1 MDVKIGIIGG
11 SGFYQMEGLTD
22 IDEIDVDTPF
32 GKPSDSIVVGILD
45 DKRVVFLPRHGKRHR
60 LFPAELNMRAN
71 IYALKSLGV
80 EWVISVNAVGS
91 LREVIKPRDF
101 VVPDQL
107 VDFTKGRVS
116 TFFGEGLVAHISM
129 AEPFCPVLSDIL
141 YEGAKEAGATVHK
154 GGVYICMEGPQFSTK
169 AESEMYRKLGFDII
183 GMTAATEAKLAREAE
198 VCYASFACSTDY
210 DCWHTAHDDV
220 TAEMILQN
228 LFANVDVAKRAVR
241 VVISKIP
248 SERGACGCENA
259 LEKAFATNPDLI
271 PEATKKK
278 LGLIIGKYIN

>member
-1 MDVKIGIIGG
+1 MDVKIGVIGG

-22 IDEIDVDTPF
+22 IEEMDVDTPF
-32 GKPSDSIVVGILD
+32 GKPSDSIVVGTLD
-45 DKRVVFLPRHGKRHR
+45 GKRAAFLPRHGKGHR
-60 LFPAELNMRAN
+60 ILPSELNMRAN

-80 EWVISVNAVGS
+80 EWVISINAVGS
-91 LREVIKPRDF
+91 LREEIKPRDF

-116 TFFGEGLVAHISM
+116 TFFGEGLVVHISM

-141 YEGAKEAGATVHK
+141 YEGAKEADATIHK
-154 GGVYICMEGPQFSTK
+154 GGAYICMEGPQFSTK

-198 VCYASFACSTDY
+198 LCYASFACSTDY
-210 DCWHTAHDDV
+210 DCWHTGHDDV
-220 TAEMILQN
+220 TAEMILEN
-228 LFANVDVAKRAVR
+228 LLTNVDLAKQAVR

-248 SERGACGCENA
+248 SERGDCGCANA
-259 LEKAFATNPDLI
+259 LEKAFATNPDVI
-271 PEATKKK
+271 PEATRKK
-278 LGLIIGKYIN
+278 LDLIIGKYLA